1 MTERLYA
8 DLKRCLHCK
17 VPACKAACPL
27 KNDLPEVVQCV
38 LRGDY
43 GGAVDIVGHPFGG
56 VCGSVC
62 PHEIQCGGGCVLGK
76 KSYPVPTWAA
86 EAEAF
91 DKSPYTIAVKDGK
104 LRNVKVAVV
113 GGGVSGITFAVKC
126 YESGADVTV
135 YEADKLLSTL
145 YLIPSFRLPHKYVND
160 IAAAVNQSGIKVVHK
175 RVEQS
180 NLAQLRTEYDI
191 VYLAV
196 GQTVGRK
203 LGIRGEQYATQ
214 AYDFLAEVNSTP
226 KQIVVVGGGNT
237 AMDCARLNARRG
249 GKSTVVYR
257 RTLADM
263 PCFAKELADAQ
274 ADGVEF
280 VTNLAPVGCCKA
292 DNGRLNVTF
301 AKTVSEGRGKL
312 TVTDEL
318 TTFTCDKLIAAA
330 GNVTDFVSDKEKV
343 VADNCGKISDNVYG
357 GGDFVGG
364 KLVVDA
370 VKHALCAYRAVTESK
385 N

>member
-1 MTERLYA
+1 MTERLFA
-8 DLKRCLHCK
+8 DLARCLHCK

-27 KNDLPEVVQCV
+27 GNDLPEVVQRV
-38 LRGDY
+38 LNEDY
-43 GGAVDIVGHPFGG
+43 GGAVGIVGHPFGG

-62 PHEIQCGGGCVLGK
+62 PHELQCGGGCVLGK

-91 DKSPYTIAVKDGK
+91 SKSPYSIAVKDDK
-104 LRNVKVAVV
+104 LRNVKVAVA

-145 YLIPSFRLPHKYVND
+145 YLIPGFRLPHKYSDD
-160 IAAAVNQSGIKVVHK
+160 IVAAVNQSGIKVVHR

-203 LGIRGEQYATQ
+203 LGIEGEQYATQ
-214 AYDFLAEVNSTP
+214 AYDFLAEVDNAP

-237 AMDCARLNARRG
+237 AMDCARLNVRRG
-249 GKSTVVYR
+249 GSSVVAYR

-280 VTNLAPVGCCKA
+280 ATNLAPVSAQKLP
-292 DNGRLNVTF
+292 DGRLKVNF

-318 TTFTCDKLIAAA
+318 TTFVCDKLVAAV
-330 GNVTDFVSDKEKV
+330 GNVTDFVSDKEKI
-343 VADNCGKISDNVYG
+343 VADNCGKISDGLYG
-357 GGDFVGG
+357 GGDLVGG

-370 VKHALCAYRAVTESK
+370 VKHALCAYRAVTE
-385 N
+385 